1 MGLQEALCRAIAH
14 SRFQIGDFKRGLRV
28 RERLRLRGAV
38 VGALLTA
45 EKSNCLP
52 KLLKTG
58 LVLHAMPAD
67 AMIEC
72 EKLTK
77 RFGHVVAVDHVSFK
91 VKKGSIFGFLG
102 PNGSGKSTVIRMLC
116 GLLEPSDGLGRIAG
130 FDVATQTDAIKS
142 LIGYMSQK
150 FSLYDELTVYENLM
164 FYGRLYGLRG
174 APLAKR
180 RDELIALTHIEP
192 YLERRAA
199 LLSGGWR
206 QRLAMA
212 CSLVHKPSVLFLDE
226 PTAGID
232 PVARRELWDLLFE
245 FSSLGMTLF
254 VTTHYMD
261 EAERCSHVG
270 YIHMSKLVVCGVPD
284 DLKTMPIVNPPGTK
298 RLDVT
303 CDHVTVG
310 LQAVRHLPGV
320 RTATVFGQSMH
331 LLLDE
336 GTSEEFLRAELA
348 KSGIPHADI
357 RPIAPS
363 LEDVFVA
370 LTTNRKNGNGQ

>member
-1 MGLQEALCRAIAH
+1 
-14 SRFQIGDFKRGLRV
+14 
-28 RERLRLRGAV
+28 
-38 VGALLTA
+38 
-45 EKSNCLP
+45 
-52 KLLKTG
+52 
-58 LVLHAMPAD
+58 
-67 AMIEC
+67 MIDC

-77 RFGHVVAVDHVSFK
+77 RFGHFTAVDQVSFS
-91 VKKGSIFGFLG
+91 VARGSIFGFLG

-116 GLLEPSDGLGRIAG
+116 GLLQPTGGRATIAG
-130 FDVATQTDAIKS
+130 FDVAKQTESIKS

-150 FSLYDELTVYENLM
+150 FSLYDELTVSENLN
-164 FYGRLYGLRG
+164 FYCRLYGLSG
-174 APLAKR
+174 TALATR
-180 RDELIALTHIEP
+180 REELISLTHLEP
-192 YLERRAA
+192 YLDRRAA

-245 FSSLGMTLF
+245 FAGLGMTLF

-270 YIHMSKLVVCGVPD
+270 YIHLSKLVVCGVPD
-284 DLKTMPIVNPPGTK
+284 DLKALPVVNPPGTR

-303 CDHVTVG
+303 CDHVTTG
-310 LQAVRHLPGV
+310 LQAMRKLPGV
-320 RTATVFGQSMH
+320 RNATVFGQSMH
-331 LLLDE
+331 LLVDQ
-336 GTSEEFLRAELA
+336 SMAEEAIRAGLRRV
-348 KSGIPHADI
+348 GIPQADI
-357 RPIAPS
+357 HSIGPS

-370 LTTNRKNGNGQ
+370 LTNPHANGGGNEP

>member
-1 MGLQEALCRAIAH
+1 ME
-14 SRFQIGDFKRGLRV
+14 
-28 RERLRLRGAV
+28 
-38 VGALLTA
+38 
-45 EKSNCLP
+45 
-52 KLLKTG
+52 
-58 LVLHAMPAD
+58 

-72 EKLTK
+72 EGLTK
-77 RFGHVVAVDHVSFK
+77 RFGTFTAVDHVSFN
-91 VKKGSIFGFLG
+91 VGKGSIFGFLG

-116 GLLEPSDGLGRIAG
+116 GILEPSDGTARIDG
-130 FDVATQTDAIKS
+130 HDVVRDTESIKDI
-142 LIGYMSQK
+142 IGYMSQK
-150 FSLYDELTVYENLM
+150 FSLYDELTVNENLI
-164 FYGRLYGLRG
+164 FAGKLYGLSGR
-174 APLAKR
+174 ALDQR
-180 RDELIALTHIEP
+180 RDEMIAITHLRP
-192 YLERRAA
+192 YLNRRAA

-206 QRLAMA
+206 QRLAMS
-212 CSLVHKPSVLFLDE
+212 CSLMHRPTVLFLDE

-245 FSSLGMTLF
+245 FSSRGMTLF

-270 YIHMSKLVVCGVPD
+270 YIHMSKLVVCGEPD
-284 DLKTMPIVNPPGTK
+284 ELKQLPEVNPPDAR

-303 CDHVTVG
+303 CEHVTLG

-331 LLLDE
+331 LLVDKTTTEDLLRDE
-336 GTSEEFLRAELA
+336 LRKA
-348 KSGIPHADI
+348 GISQADI

-370 LTTNRKNGNGQ
+370 LTTDRNQREVRQ

>member
-1 MGLQEALCRAIAH
+1 MSAAPE
-14 SRFQIGDFKRGLRV
+14 
-28 RERLRLRGAV
+28 
-38 VGALLTA
+38 T
-45 EKSNCLP
+45 
-52 KLLKTG
+52 
-58 LVLHAMPAD
+58 
-67 AMIEC
+67 MIEC
-72 EKLTK
+72 ANLTR
-77 RFGHVVAVDHVSFK
+77 RFGNFTAVDNVSFK
-91 VKKGSIFGFLG
+91 VSRGSIFGFLG

-116 GLLEPSDGLGRIAG
+116 GILKPSEGTAKIGG
-130 FDVATQTDAIKS
+130 HDVEKKTEEIKG

-150 FSLYDELTVYENLM
+150 FSLYDELTVHENLQ
-164 FYGRLYGLRG
+164 FYGRLYGLHG
-174 APLAKR
+174 AELKKR
-180 RDELIALTHIEP
+180 RDELIGLTHIEP
-192 YLERRAA
+192 YLQRRAA

-212 CSLVHKPSVLFLDE
+212 CALMHKPQVLFLDE

-270 YIHMSKLVVCGVPD
+270 YIHMSKLVVCGLPD
-284 DLKTMPIVNPPGTK
+284 DLKQLPDVTPAGAR

-303 CDHVTVG
+303 CDHITRA
-310 LQAVRHLPGV
+310 LQAVRHMPGV
-320 RTATVFGQSMH
+320 LSATVFGQSMH
-331 LLLDE
+331 LLVDDKVTEDAIRARLRDE
-336 GTSEEFLRAELA
+336 QITQT
-348 KSGIPHADI
+348 DI

-370 LTTNRKNGNGQ
+370 LTNRFSEGRKT

>member
-1 MGLQEALCRAIAH
+1 M
-14 SRFQIGDFKRGLRV
+14 
-28 RERLRLRGAV
+28 
-38 VGALLTA
+38 A
-45 EKSNCLP
+45 EPSP
-52 KLLKTG
+52 K
-58 LVLHAMPAD
+58 PAP
-67 AMIEC
+67 AQTMIEC
-72 EKLTK
+72 DRLTR
-77 RFGHVVAVDHVSFK
+77 RFGQFTAVDHVSFK
-91 VKKGSIFGFLG
+91 IAKGSIFGFLG

-116 GLLEPSDGLGRIAG
+116 GLLEPSDGRGLIAG
-130 FDVATQTDAIKS
+130 FDVAKETEKIKN

-174 APLAKR
+174 ESLTKR
-180 RDELIALTHIEP
+180 RNELIQITHIDP
-192 YLERRAA
+192 YLGRRAG

-212 CSLVHKPSVLFLDE
+212 CSLMHHPSVLFLDE

-245 FSSLGMTLF
+245 FSSTGMTLF

-270 YIHMSKLVVCGVPD
+270 YIHMSKLIVCGEPD
-284 DLKTMPIVNPPGTK
+284 ELKHMPEVNPPGTK
-298 RLDVT
+298 RIDVT
-303 CDHVTVG
+303 CEHVTTA
-310 LQAVRHLPGV
+310 LQTVRRLPGV

-331 LLLDE
+331 LLIDNMV
-336 GTSEEFLRAELA
+336 SEDSIRSELKKA
-348 KSGIPHADI
+348 GISEMDI

-370 LTTNRKNGNGQ
+370 LTKVS

>member
-1 MGLQEALCRAIAH
+1 
-14 SRFQIGDFKRGLRV
+14 
-28 RERLRLRGAV
+28 
-38 VGALLTA
+38 
-45 EKSNCLP
+45 
-52 KLLKTG
+52 
-58 LVLHAMPAD
+58 MPTET
-67 AMIEC
+67 MIEC
-72 EKLTK
+72 DGLTK
-77 RFGHVVAVDHVSFK
+77 RFGHFTAVDHVSFK
-91 VKKGSIFGFLG
+91 VAKGSIFGFLG

-116 GLLEPSDGLGRIAG
+116 GLLEPSDGRATIAG
-130 FDVATQTDAIKS
+130 FDVARQTDQIKN

-150 FSLYDELTVYENLM
+150 FSLYDELTVFENLM

-174 APLAKR
+174 PALLKR
-180 RDELIALTHIEP
+180 REELISLTHIEP
-192 YLERRAA
+192 YLQRRAA

-212 CSLVHKPSVLFLDE
+212 CSLMHHPTVLFLDE

-245 FSSLGMTLF
+245 FSSKGMTLF

-270 YIHMSKLVVCGVPD
+270 YIYMSKLVVCGEPD
-284 DLKTMPIVNPPGTK
+284 ELTQLALVNPPNT
-298 RLDVT
+298 RRIDVT
-303 CDHVTVG
+303 CDHATAG
-310 LQAVRHLPGV
+310 LQAVRRLPGV

-331 LLLDE
+331 LLLDKN
-336 GTSEEFLRAELA
+336 TSGEFIRAELA
-348 KSGIPHADI
+348 KAGISHADI

-370 LTTNRKNGNGQ
+370 LTTKAGNAS

>member
-1 MGLQEALCRAIAH
+1 MSE
-14 SRFQIGDFKRGLRV
+14 
-28 RERLRLRGAV
+28 
-38 VGALLTA
+38 
-45 EKSNCLP
+45 P
-52 KLLKTG
+52 
-58 LVLHAMPAD
+58 
-67 AMIEC
+67 MIEVDN
-72 EKLTK
+72 LTK
-77 RFGHVVAVDHVSFK
+77 RFGTFTAVDHVSFTIG
-91 VKKGSIFGFLG
+91 KGSIFGFLG

-116 GLLEPSDGLGRIAG
+116 GLLEPSEGTGRIAG
-130 FDVATQTDAIKS
+130 FDVVSQTDRIKS

-150 FSLYDELTVYENLM
+150 FSLYDELTVNENLM

-174 APLAKR
+174 AALTKR
-180 RDELIALTHIEP
+180 REELIALAH
-192 YLERRAA
+192 LESYRQRRAG

-206 QRLAMA
+206 QRLAMVCA
-212 CSLVHKPSVLFLDE
+212 LVHKPSVLFLDE

-245 FSSLGMTLF
+245 FSGMGMTLF

-270 YIHMSKLVVCGVPD
+270 YIHMSKLIVCGEPD
-284 DLKTMPIVNPPGTK
+284 DLKHLPVVNPPDAK
-298 RLDVT
+298 RIDVT

-310 LQAVRHLPGV
+310 LQAVRQLPGV

-331 LLLDE
+331 LLVDESVSEQVIRERLD
-336 GTSEEFLRAELA
+336 GV
-348 KSGIPHADI
+348 GIHQTDI

-370 LTTNRKNGNGQ
+370 LTTQKTDKDR

>member
-1 MGLQEALCRAIAH
+1 
-14 SRFQIGDFKRGLRV
+14 
-28 RERLRLRGAV
+28 
-38 VGALLTA
+38 
-45 EKSNCLP
+45 
-52 KLLKTG
+52 
-58 LVLHAMPAD
+58 MPAET
-67 AMIEC
+67 MIQC
-72 EKLTK
+72 EGLTK
-77 RFGHVVAVDHVSFK
+77 RFGHFTAVDHVSFS
-91 VKKGSIFGFLG
+91 VGKGSIFGFLG

-116 GLLEPSDGLGRIAG
+116 GLLEPSEGRATIAG
-130 FDVATQTDAIKS
+130 HDVARQTSEIKP
-142 LIGYMSQK
+142 LIGYMSQE
-150 FSLYDELTVYENLM
+150 FSLYDELTVHENLN

-174 APLAKR
+174 AALKER
-180 RDELIALTHIEP
+180 YDELVALTHIEP
-192 YLERRAA
+192 YIERRAG

-212 CSLVHKPSVLFLDE
+212 CSLMHHPTVLFLDE

-245 FSSLGMTLF
+245 FSSQGITLF

-270 YIHMSKLVVCGVPD
+270 YIYMSKLVVCGEPD
-284 DLKTMPIVNPPGTK
+284 ELKQLPVVNPPDTK
-298 RLDVT
+298 RIDVT

-310 LQAVRHLPGV
+310 LQALRRLPGV

-331 LLLDE
+331 LLVE
-336 GTSEEFLRAELA
+336 KNMSEEFIRAELSKA
-348 KSGIPHADI
+348 GIPQADI

-370 LTTNRKNGNGQ
+370 LTNNLNGEKQ